1 MDRIIVAFEVVNAEG
16 DVLAN
21 DIASLLELVEENPY
35 YAIKY
40 TYQLDKDYDS
50 RYGATKDNKPEKD
63 TVIRLKDK

>member
-1 MDRIIVAFEVVNAEG
+1 MDRIIVAFEVINAEG

-35 YAIKY
+35 YTVKY
-40 TYQLDKDYDS
+40 TYQLDKNYDS